1 VGRDGKTL
9 VEVESVHKV
18 YRDPSGRILHALA
31 DISLSI
37 AREEVV
43 ALIGPSGCGKTT
55 LLRILG
61 GLLRPSTGVVR
72 LGGQPVAGPSK
83 SVGFVFQEAVLL
95 EWRSALRNVLLPL
108 EVRGAD
114 VRAVTPRAQ
123 ALLRLVGLEGF
134 EHHYPHQLSGGMQQR
149 TAIARALAQDP
160 DVLLMDEP
168 FSALD
173 AMTREQM
180 NLELL
185 RIHGET
191 RKTIVLVTHSIAEAT
206 FLADRVVVMSPRP
219 GRIAAVVESTLP
231 RPRDERT
238 LVSAEFLDLEARI
251 RRSLEQGRTGGG

>member
-1 VGRDGKTL
+1 VASHVKTL
-9 VEVESVHKV
+9 VEVESLHKV
-18 YRDPSGRILHALA
+18 YRDPSGRILHALS
-31 DISLSI
+31 DIAFSI
-37 AREEVV
+37 AREEIV

-61 GLLRPSTGVVR
+61 GLLRPSAGTVR
-72 LGGQPVAGPSK
+72 LGGQPVAGPGK

-95 EWRSALRNVLLPL
+95 EWRTALRNVLLPI
-108 EVRGAD
+108 EVRGGD
-114 VRAVTPRAQ
+114 VGRFTPRALE
-123 ALLRLVGLEGF
+123 LLRLVGLDGF

-191 RKTIVLVTHSIAEAT
+191 RKTIVLVTHSIGEAT
-206 FLADRVVVMSPRP
+206 FLADRVFVMSPRP
-219 GRIAAVVESTLP
+219 GRIAAVIESTLP
-231 RPRDERT
+231 RPRDERL
-238 LVSAEFLDLEARI
+238 LVTPEFVELEARI
-251 RRSLEQGRTGGG
+251 RRSLDQGRAGGG